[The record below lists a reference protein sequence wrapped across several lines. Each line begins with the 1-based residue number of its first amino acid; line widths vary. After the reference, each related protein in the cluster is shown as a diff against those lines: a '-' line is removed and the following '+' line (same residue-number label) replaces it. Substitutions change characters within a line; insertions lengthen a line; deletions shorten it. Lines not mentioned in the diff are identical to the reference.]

1 MAVAVDLDNRRLA
14 EGLARALALGGQTP
28 SLTAAAGR
36 SSSTLRVETLSSST
50 PEHALGLAL
59 AWLLVN
65 KPPAAHCTLRL
76 CGEADAGAQ
85 PIVLHASPVAA
96 AAKAAATAGVD
107 ASLARDRDCGDVAAG
122 AAGARPSECVEVYH
136 LHAHF
141 ETTRGDRRQR
151 RSRCSVRHVRR
162 FAARARCRCTST
174 CGTVKMGRTTHGAG
188 SFGSRASA
196 RWASPPQRWRAGAAP
211 RPPTRRRWAYMCAC
225 TPTQTRS
232 GQLGCIDVCLQKY
245 VLRTE
250 SSAFDLKHEMNQRYN
265 YYYYYYYISLF

>member
-107 ASLARDRDCGDVAAG
+107 ASLARNRDGGDVAAG

-136 LHAHF
+136 MHAHF
-141 ETTRGDRRQR
+141 NDARG
-151 RSRCSVRHVRR
+151 SEAAALALLG
-162 FAARARCRCTST
+162 AARTALCR
-174 CGTVKMGRTTHGAG
+174 AG
-188 SFGSRASA
+188 EVPLHEHVWHSKNGPHDPWSWELWVESERALGVAAAALA
-196 RWASPPQRWRAGAAP
+196 RWRRPAA
-211 RPPTRRRWAYMCAC
+211 ADAEA
-225 TPTQTRS
+225 
-232 GQLGCIDVCLQKY
+232 LGLYVCLHADTDQEWTAG
-245 VLRTE
+245 L
-250 SSAFDLKHEMNQRYN
+250 H
-265 YYYYYYYISLF
+265 